1 MNSPSFMRGSN
12 LWTPV
17 QHHGGDE
24 EATVRRLRTILIIRG
39 VLAILLLALGVVAL
53 EDGRTVFGV
62 LLLAMGTVNGVLI
75 AVLSR
80 RRRLW
85 ARRVPGV
92 GAGPGGGPVR
102 RG

>member
-1 MNSPSFMRGSN
+1 M
-12 LWTPV
+12 
-17 QHHGGDE
+17 
-24 EATVRRLRTILIIRG
+24 RRLRTILIIRG

-53 EDGRTVFGV
+53 EDGRAAFGV

-80 RRRLW
+80 RRRQW

-92 GAGPGGGPVR
+92 GAGSGRGPFR
-102 RG
+102 QG